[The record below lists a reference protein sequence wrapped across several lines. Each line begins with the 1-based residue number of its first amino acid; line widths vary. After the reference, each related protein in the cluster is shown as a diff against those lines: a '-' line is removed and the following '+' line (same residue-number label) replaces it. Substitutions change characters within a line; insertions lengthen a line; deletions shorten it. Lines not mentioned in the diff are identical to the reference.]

1 MEHVGKQKGRWRF
14 TLKPIAERAD
24 FSNKTVGL
32 NQIYVHAYIYNI
44 YIYNP
49 IWVKIINPRQLDIL
63 TTWQRLRNHGYP
75 SWPRS
80 RPHRP
85 VQQRWS
91 TNERN
96 KRDALQ
102 QAINIMGHRF
112 PQLSTFTA
120 ERFYGVFIWSY
131 IIPMNTP
138 YYPHISHTKIPW
150 IPLAFLRHI
159 FRSTPLFPSLFGST
173 FASGTVWR
181 MDGKK
186 SPWKYEAFRAVTCP
200 FTIWFWL
207 T

>member
-1 MEHVGKQKGRWRF
+1 MEHVVKQKGRWRF

-32 NQIYVHAYIYNI
+32 NQNMFIRII
-44 YIYNP
+44 YIY
-49 IWVKIINPRQLDIL
+49 DIFGSESISSIPDNW
-63 TTWQRLRNHGYP
+63 TFWQRDNVWRNHGYP

-120 ERFYGVFIWSY
+120 ERFYGVFHM
-131 IIPMNTP
+131 IIYDPHEIISIFSP
-138 YYPHISHTKIPW
+138 YFHIFPIQKS
-150 IPLAFLRHI
+150 LRFLYAFLRH
-159 FRSTPLFPSLFGST
+159 RSTSAFSSFVSH
-173 FASGTVWR
+173 VR
-181 MDGKK
+181 QRDGLADG
-186 SPWKYEAFRAVTCP
+186 PG
-200 FTIWFWL
+200 
-207 T
+207 